1 MRLFAT
7 PSSSSRTAT
16 ARDVDADQNSP
27 VRSAQQHLQQ
37 PLLDRHA
44 SQLSYGSLVDHR
56 PSSERRARSRRRKA
70 RLRTSVYADPP
81 PSYRRALLSYTLA
94 VTIPSTL
101 ILLLLGL
108 LKILVWPRTVHPSPL
123 REFGLA
129 AGSYVVSYA
138 LRIPILY
145 ISTLCNTYFNSWTM
159 ALSTFLHVSAQEAI
173 RLAMLVVLQIHLER
187 PSEESLLRG
196 GDGGTPLDDWAP
208 LPDVWDAAF
217 TQVWWLALGWATMD
231 VAVGIVQGYEQ
242 LALYRDAW
250 SHHHHRPHLR
260 HDSHGPVTDSTS
272 SPSPPP
278 HGKHRRSSTANERRE
293 STSAVEDAHP
303 ALKRPASHIVYTLTP
318 QHVSSADLTAT
329 YEGAQE
335 GQEAEPLQESTILI
349 AAPMDLE
356 AELSHLLVR
365 KQRAELEGVYGSPL
379 PRIPVFLIALQ
390 RFDSILLSVGLTL
403 LVSAAYLR
411 AFYLPATTVVDDPNL
426 LKVLLSATY
435 QQDWAVDW
443 SKVKDTTV
451 PIICAAVLVHFF
463 LSMLW
468 IEALPRIGVHTAS
481 YVGLLVSLA
490 VLFAGL
496 GCWGALI

>member
-1 MRLFAT
+1 M
-7 PSSSSRTAT
+7 
-16 ARDVDADQNSP
+16 
-27 VRSAQQHLQQ
+27 
-37 PLLDRHA
+37 
-44 SQLSYGSLVDHR
+44 
-56 PSSERRARSRRRKA
+56 
-70 RLRTSVYADPP
+70 
-81 PSYRRALLSYTLA
+81 
-94 VTIPSTL
+94 
-101 ILLLLGL
+101 
-108 LKILVWPRTVHPSPL
+108 
-123 REFGLA
+123 
-129 AGSYVVSYA
+129 
-138 LRIPILY
+138 
-145 ISTLCNTYFNSWTM
+145 
-159 ALSTFLHVSAQEAI
+159 
-173 RLAMLVVLQIHLER
+173 
-187 PSEESLLRG
+187 
-196 GDGGTPLDDWAP
+196 
-208 LPDVWDAAF
+208 
-217 TQVWWLALGWATMD
+217 
-231 VAVGIVQGYEQ
+231 
-242 LALYRDAW
+242 
-250 SHHHHRPHLR
+250 
-260 HDSHGPVTDSTS
+260 
-272 SPSPPP
+272 
-278 HGKHRRSSTANERRE
+278 
-293 STSAVEDAHP
+293 EDAHP

-451 PIICAAVLVHFF
+451 PIICAAVLFHFF